1 MWVVSEADIIRSQ
14 IDCNHTG
21 RSHIANPVIY
31 DSSIGILPVSRLL
44 KPKRDLKE
52 LMEQRQLA
60 KHYLK
65 KAKEASDIKDKI
77 KYEVFAEGLLHP
89 IRYVLESTT
98 EEDRI
103 DSFEDTWLSN
113 FHPVTVE
120 HDGKSYPT
128 VEHAYQAAKFTSS
141 DITQLSA
148 EQRVQVD
155 ALLQE
160 RGHDP
165 AIIDLATIFTNTDVS
180 PGTIKLLAGILQK
193 FHFVPPEWDSQRV
206 DVMIAL
212 LVQKYQDPELAKR
225 LIATGAKVLI
235 EGNTWNDTFWG
246 VSNNRGRNI
255 LGGILMNIRD
265 KIKNG
270 TLKTNR

>member
-1 MWVVSEADIIRSQ
+1 
-14 IDCNHTG
+14 
-21 RSHIANPVIY
+21 
-31 DSSIGILPVSRLL
+31 
-44 KPKRDLKE
+44 
-52 LMEQRQLA
+52 MEQRQLA

-98 EEDRI
+98 EADQIDR
-103 DSFEDTWLSN
+103 FEGTWLSN
-113 FHPVTVE
+113 FQPVCVVYNGIT
-120 HDGKSYPT
+120 YPS
-128 VEHAYQAAKFTSS
+128 VEHAYQAAKFTHH
-141 DITQLSA
+141 DTTQLST
-148 EQRVQVD
+148 EQRAEVD
-155 ALLQE
+155 TLLQ
-160 RGHDP
+160 RKGYDP
-165 AIIDLATIFTNTDVS
+165 ASINLATIFANTEVS

-193 FHFVPPEWDSQRV
+193 FHLVRPEWDSQRV

-212 LVQKYQDPELAKR
+212 LVQKYKNPELAKK
-225 LIATGAKVLI
+225 LVATGDKVLI

-270 TLKTNR
+270 SLGTAL